1 MRLLLVP
8 VRAAALIALV
18 LLCTGCGLGPLDA
31 TQAGGDRAE
40 PVPLLTVL
48 PSPGALRG
56 PPAEAADAANLAR
69 AFTGDEDPGLTARIA
84 GRDPAAAGIREWTNP
99 TGGSMT
105 AVVTVW
111 DSHLVATGVGSDLA
125 GMLLDRGGSAWTPDD
140 IPGSR
145 GARIDDPAGRELRL
159 SYSVGPN
166 SLYVRSTGTVP
177 EATVTKTV
185 RRLIQALR
193 GETG

>member
-1 MRLLLVP
+1 M
-8 VRAAALIALV
+8 ALV
-18 LLCTGCGLGPLDA
+18 LLCAGCGPGPLDA
-31 TQAGGDRAE
+31 TQAGGDRAK

-56 PPAEAADAANLAR
+56 PPAEATDSDALAR
-69 AFTGDEDPGLTARIA
+69 AFTGSEDAALSARITH
-84 GRDPAAAGIREWTNP
+84 RDPAAAAAREWTNP

-111 DSHLVATGVGSDLA
+111 DSHLVATGVGADLA
-125 GMLLDRGGSAWTPDD
+125 GMLLDRGGSAWTPKDV
-140 IPGSR
+140 PGSR
-145 GARIDDPAGRELRL
+145 GARIDDSEGRELRL
-159 SYSVGPN
+159 AYSVGPN
-166 SLYVRSTGTVP
+166 SLYVRSTGDVP

>member
-1 MRLLLVP
+1 MAVI
-8 VRAAALIALV
+8 AAVVALGA
-18 LLCTGCGLGPLDA
+18 GCGPGPLDA
-31 TQAGGDRAE
+31 TQAGGDRGE

-56 PPAEAADAANLAR
+56 PPAREAGADELAY
-69 AFTGDEDPGLTARIA
+69 AFTGAEDAGLSARIA
-84 GRDPAAAGIREWTNP
+84 DRDPAAAGVREWTNP

-111 DSHLVATGVGSDLA
+111 DSHLVATGVGADLA
-125 GMLLDRGGSAWTPDD
+125 GMLLDRGGSAWTPEDV
-140 IPGSR
+140 PGSR
-145 GARIDDPAGRELRL
+145 GARIEEPAGRELRL
-159 SYSVGPN
+159 AYSVGPN
-166 SLYVRSTGTVP
+166 SLYVRATGTVP
-177 EATVTKTV
+177 EATVIKTV